1 MIYATIMSI
10 CCLTAHDIPDGSLLF
25 VDGGNETVINHTDSP
40 YSHVAV
46 IFNVDGEPWV
56 YEAIDPVVR
65 KVKLSDYIREIEVEN
80 KKNDKLIKLWVR
92 KPRAK
97 LDTKVMR
104 RYLEG
109 QLGREYSI
117 SSYLTGISQKSIHCG
132 ELIARTMLA
141 GKLKVHGNLCK
152 KTPQGIMNLC
162 RPYYHKAMML

>member
-1 MIYATIMSI
+1 MIYATLLTL
-10 CCLTAHDIPDGSLLF
+10 CLATHDIPDGSLLF
-25 VDGGNETVINHTDSP
+25 VDGGDNTVMNHTNSP

-46 IFNVDGEPWV
+46 IFNEGGEPWV

-65 KVKLSDYIREIEVEN
+65 KVKLSDYIKEIEAEN
-80 KKNDKLIKLWVR
+80 KKKDKLMKLWVR
-92 KPRAK
+92 KPGAR

-104 RYLEG
+104 QYLEK

-117 SSYLTGISQKSIHCG
+117 SSYLTGLSQKSIHCG

-141 GKLKVHGNLCK
+141 GRLKIHGNPCK